1 MYIFESP
8 LPPPVVLQSRM
19 ECLQEEDISKKLIWV
34 IFEWIE
40 LSCLQWHWG
49 HLWLELRRLFEC
61 HVFGKGGGGVVD
73 LFFKKLPGDLEI
85 WWDLCIL
92 QEIENRSCQFEP
104 RHYPWSCLN
113 WPPRIQEL
121 QNPRIGYT
129 YHLKFVASIP
139 SRCLPSSPI
148 QRKFNSG
155 QRCLQVCSRWSASDK
170 SISPEGLVMVAHLT
184 LNR

>member
-61 HVFGKGGGGVVD
+61 HVFGKGGGRWWI
-73 LFFKKLPGDLEI
+73 FFSKSCHEI
-85 WWDLCIL
+85 WRFD
-92 QEIENRSCQFEP
+92 EIENGRCQFEP

-170 SISPEGLVMVAHLT
+170 SIAPEGLVMVATLT

>member
-1 MYIFESP
+1 MNRAIVPSVALRPFMAGATE
-8 LPPPVVLQSRM
+8 V
-19 ECLQEEDISKKLIWV
+19 IWV
-34 IFEWIE
+34 PCVW
-40 LSCLQWHWG
+40 QRWG
-49 HLWLELRRLFEC
+49 GL
-61 HVFGKGGGGVVD
+61 VD

-121 QNPRIGYT
+121 QNPRIRYT
-129 YHLKFVASIP
+129 YLSLTVKFVASIP

-170 SISPEGLVMVAHLT
+170 SIAPEGLVMVATLT